1 MRLFIAL
8 PLPPAVTALLE
19 QQQRALARML
29 PDVPLAWTT
38 AEQQHLTL
46 VFLGERPETELSA
59 LEQALSFA
67 CRRSAPF
74 QLETAQP
81 GAFPS
86 LRRPSVLWTG
96 VAGNVPEL
104 RQLHDVLFA
113 QLEGLHAPDRRGFAP
128 HLTLGR
134 LKKPGHAGEVAAA
147 FAALQSSEPVA
158 WTVDEVRL
166 YSSALKPDGPRYA
179 TVSRYALT

>member
-19 QQQRALARML
+19 QQQRSLARML
-29 PDVPLAWTT
+29 PGVPLGWTT

-59 LEQALSFA
+59 LEQALAFA

-96 VAGNVPEL
+96 VGGNVPAL
-104 RQLHDVLFA
+104 RQLHGVLLA
-113 QLEGLHAPDRRGFAP
+113 QLEGLHAPDRRSFAP

-134 LKKPGHAGEVAAA
+134 LKKPGHASEVASA
-147 FAALQSSEPVA
+147 FAALERSEPVA

-166 YSSALKPDGPRYA
+166 YSSRLLPSGARY
-179 TVSRYALT
+179 TTLVSRPLG